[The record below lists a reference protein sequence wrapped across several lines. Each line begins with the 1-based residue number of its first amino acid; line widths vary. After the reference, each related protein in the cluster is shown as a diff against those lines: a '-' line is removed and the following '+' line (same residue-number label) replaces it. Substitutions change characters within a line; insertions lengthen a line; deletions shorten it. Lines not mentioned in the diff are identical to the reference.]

1 MVDVISTAAL
11 ITLSDHP
18 GVSADLN
25 VSFMSPGP
33 GSEEVEAEAEVLKV
47 GKSLAFMEVTIKTV
61 KDGRLVAKGSH
72 TKYLPGLKKNKNNNG
87 KKTGDGIDDNGAPHS
102 KL

>member
-18 GVSADLN
+18 GVSADLS

-33 GSEEVEAEAEVLKV
+33 GSEEVTAEAEVLKV
-47 GKSLAFMEVTIKTV
+47 GKSLAFMEVTIRTV
-61 KDGRLVAKGSH
+61 RDGRLVAKGSH
-72 TKYLPGLKKNKNNNG
+72 TKFLPGSKKG
-87 KKTGDGIDDNGAPHS
+87 KRDEPRS

>member
-1 MVDVISTAAL
+1 MVDVVSTASL
-11 ITLSDHP
+11 ITVSDNP

-25 VSFMSPGP
+25 VQFISPGP
-33 GSEEVEAEAEVLKV
+33 GEEEVEVDAKVLKV
-47 GKSLAFMEVTIKTV
+47 GKSLAFMEVTISTV

-72 TKYLPGLKKNKNNNG
+72 TKFLPGFEK
-87 KKTGDGIDDNGAPHS
+87 GAAGQRA